1 MMRYALILALAG
13 ASLAGMAT
21 PVGAHHSFSA
31 FDRTTRVTWEG
42 VITQVQWKS
51 PHSWIFVDVTDA
63 SGVTVNWGFE
73 SVSAAMLA
81 QRVKP
86 SLLKKRRAD
95 QHHGCPRA
103 DPVGADRALRGVHAR
118 RGDLLRAV
126 ARTRRIVIPRCA
138 LSSPF

>member
-73 SVSAAMLA
+73 SVSAAMFA

-86 SLLKKRRAD
+86 SLLKKGVRISIT
-95 QHHGCPRA
+95 
-103 DPVGADRALRGVHAR
+103 GAPGRIPSEQIGLFEEFTLDGATYYVQSRG
-118 RGDLLRAV
+118 RGA
-126 ARTRRIVIPRCA
+126 
-138 LSSPF
+138 S